1 MGGLNVSCARI
12 LWVVEYV
19 FVGGAIVYGDGQV
32 VVLGVSPVGR

>member
-1 MGGLNVSCARI
+1 MSCARI

-19 FVGGAIVYGDGQV
+19 FAGGAIVYDDDQV